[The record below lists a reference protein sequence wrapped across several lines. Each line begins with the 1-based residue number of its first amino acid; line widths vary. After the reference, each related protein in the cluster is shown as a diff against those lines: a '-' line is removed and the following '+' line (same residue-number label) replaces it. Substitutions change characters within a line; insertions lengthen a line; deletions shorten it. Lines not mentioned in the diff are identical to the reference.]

1 MPRKVT
7 VKNFTLKPGYSEK
20 DVNKVSKKTEK
31 IVRKGV
37 VAVVK
42 F

>member
-7 VKNFTLKPGYSEK
+7 VKNFTLKPGYSER

-31 IVRKGV
+31 VVRKGGV
-37 VAVVK
+37 SVVK